1 MANNFTLDSNESKKI
16 INKCDKEVRRIQA
29 IYQDTECI
37 KTINDFINTFK
48 KCEIVCKI
56 VLKEY
61 LEKIKKYTSDD
72 KIVLRVPQIKAAL
85 NMINLKIDDKIIQK
99 IFSSDDTKNRRSARK
114 IRNYIT
120 HKMPQTCIDELKR
133 RNEDLI
139 NTMNLFINSFEN
151 NKYIQF

>member
-1 MANNFTLDSNESKKI
+1 MKMANNFTLDSNESKKI
-16 INKCDKEVRRIQA
+16 INKCDKEARRIQA

-61 LEKIKKYTSDD
+61 LERIKKYISDD
-72 KIVLRVPQIKAAL
+72 KIVLRVSQIKAAL

-99 IFSSDDTKNRRSARK
+99 IFSSDDTKNKRSARK

-120 HKMPQTCIDELKR
+120 HKMFQTYIDELKR

-139 NTMNLFINSFEN
+139 NTMNIFINSFKN
-151 NKYIQF
+151 N